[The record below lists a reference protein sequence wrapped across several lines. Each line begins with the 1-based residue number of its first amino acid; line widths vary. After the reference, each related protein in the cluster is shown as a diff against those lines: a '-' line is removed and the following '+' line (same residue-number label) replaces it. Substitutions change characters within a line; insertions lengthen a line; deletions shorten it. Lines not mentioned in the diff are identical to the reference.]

1 MSLKPEIATY
11 LEAMSKVVAPEL
23 WEAPMSVQRKNRV
36 GRVALAGVPEPIF
49 EEEHRFIPGLTS
61 DLPIRIFRPRAKGP
75 LPAMIYFHGGGW
87 SVNTLDM
94 YEQSLRS
101 IANKAQIIIIAVA
114 YQKAPEH
121 PFPMP
126 FDDCYTTLEWAVKNS
141 DRLGIDSTAIGVGGD
156 SAGANLA
163 SGAAL
168 KARDEGEITLAFQLL
183 IYPCNSYEMAYESA
197 TKNAT
202 GLGLTTKSMRWFW
215 EAYLQ
220 RAEDRKNPYAVPV
233 MAKSFA
239 HLPPAIIVTAEFDP
253 LVDDGANYAELLKRD
268 GVQTFY
274 REYEGQI
281 HGFMVLAS
289 ITPDAEMA
297 QQNVAHEINAL
308 LDRTF

>member
-23 WEAPMSVQRKNRV
+23 WEAPMSVHRKNKV
-36 GRVALAGVPEPIF
+36 GRIAIAGTPEPIY
-49 EEEHRFIPGLTS
+49 EAEHRFIPGLTS
-61 DLPIRIFRPRAKGP
+61 DLPIRIFRPSAKGP

-121 PFPMP
+121 PFPIP
-126 FDDCYTTLEWAVKNS
+126 FDDCYTTLEWAYKS
-141 DRLGIDSTAIGVGGD
+141 ADRLGIDQNLIGVGGD

-163 SGAAL
+163 SGVAL

-183 IYPCNSYEMAYESA
+183 IYPCNSFEMDYESS
-197 TKNAT
+197 TKNGT

-215 EAYLQ
+215 NAYLQ
-220 RAEDRKNPYAVPV
+220 REEDRKNPYAVPV
-233 MAKSFA
+233 LAKSFA
-239 HLPPAIIVTAEFDP
+239 HLPPAIIVTAEYDP

-268 GVQTFY
+268 GVQTIY

-297 QQNVAHEINAL
+297 QQNVANEINAL